1 MKVFEVV
8 NKLEVLRGKSSLS
21 ASDKSDIQMMY
32 REILDKDFLKTSCN
46 DCYHDAIIEMYVYLK
61 RNGKMKE
68 RSNYSLKNGVLLQM
82 GFGSNEMYTN
92 DNLTDEIAERY
103 LSKNPKGILLF
114 SVVPTDY
121 EERVERRMSV
131 QSEYDQDMLM
141 SIIDTFK
148 SGVSDKAV
156 MDTYKDY
163 QVSGKKV
170 TKKVLV
176 SHVNKALE
184 IIADMEPED
193 KNEGTDLTSNK
204 AEE

>member
-1 MKVFEVV
+1 MEVFEVV
-8 NKLEVLRGKSSLS
+8 NKLEALRGKSSLS

-32 REILDKDFLKTSCN
+32 RETLDKEFLKTSCN

-103 LSKNPKGILLF
+103 LAKNPKGFLLF

-121 EERVERRMSV
+121 QERIEKRMST

-141 SIIDTFK
+141 SIIETFK

-163 QVSGKKV
+163 QINGKKV
-170 TKKVLV
+170 TKKVLLA
-176 SHVNKALE
+176 HVNKALK
-184 IIADMEPED
+184 IIADMEPEESGDDTDSITD
-193 KNEGTDLTSNK
+193 KT
-204 AEE
+204 EE